1 MRELSVLE
9 MALTNGGDAV
19 EHNCNDHEH
28 GHDHDHEEKEK
39 RSYDFDFSSWF
50 FA

>member
-1 MRELSVLE
+1 MRELSIIEVTLP
-9 MALTNGGDAV
+9 NGGDAV

-28 GHDHDHEEKEK
+28 GHDHEEKEK